1 MTFPFANRPVA
12 NPQEEAAMSEGQ
24 DTLFSLT
31 LGGWP
36 GLGAIPYYMVAYQD
50 AMVAQEAR
58 QQIAGLLALGCRPR
72 MTFQMTSPVAMRLE
86 IGPVV
91 AGVIPTDEGLVLVCP
106 YWLAVGQGLR
116 DFTELFLMGL
126 GYFGHRKWALAV
138 LQLPANGLP
147 PPGQD
152 ALYLN
157 LREDETFL
165 LDLYEEDVVILGED
179 GQRYRPPRM

>member
-1 MTFPFANRPVA
+1 
-12 NPQEEAAMSEGQ
+12 
-24 DTLFSLT
+24 
-31 LGGWP
+31 
-36 GLGAIPYYMVAYQD
+36 LGAIPYYMVAYQD

-58 QQIAGLLALGCRPR
+58 QQIAGLLALGRRPR

-91 AGVIPTDEGLVLVCP
+91 AGVISTDEGLVLVCP

-126 GYFGHRKWALAV
+126 CYFAHRKWALAV

-147 PPGQD
+147 MACQWPAASWSGCFFPE
-152 ALYLN
+152 
-157 LREDETFL
+157 LRENETFL
-165 LDLYEEDVVILGED
+165 VDLYEEDVVILGED

>member
-1 MTFPFANRPVA
+1 MTFPFANG
-12 NPQEEAAMSEGQ
+12 QEEAAMSEGQ

-36 GLGAIPYYMVAYQD
+36 GLGAIPYYVVAYQD
-50 AMVAQEAR
+50 DTVAQGAR

-72 MTFQMTSPVAMRLE
+72 MTFQMTSPVEMRLE

-91 AGVIPTDEGLVLVCP
+91 VGSIPTDEGQLLVCP
-106 YWLAVGQGLR
+106 CWLAVGQNLR
-116 DFTELFLMGL
+116 EFTELFLMGL
-126 GYFGHRKWALAV
+126 GYFAHRKWALAV
-138 LQLPANGLP
+138 LQLPTNGLP
-147 PPGQD
+147 SPGQD
-152 ALYLN
+152 ASYLN